1 MSDLKDVAL
10 REEVRAFLEKFPKR
24 GGPVMAR
31 AIFDAKDGKNKM
43 LNLIRAQRNAGA
55 ENISAQNY
63 YETQME
69 VGDGQSIKIRVYN
82 AEPERPKTALIY
94 LHGGGWTIGS
104 AQTCA
109 KVSSDFAKYFTVIV
123 PEYRLAPEHPYPA
136 ALDDV
141 LATVKWALGNS
152 EQLGILNGDFFMCGD
167 SAGGHLAITSA
178 LKSISQ
184 KLPTPAKL
192 ALFYPVTSMFYK
204 GDSWDRFASGYAL
217 DAEAMDAF
225 NCAYCGDISARR
237 QPCVSP
243 LEFADFKGFPPTIT
257 IFSSHDI
264 LRDQCKQFAK
274 KLSKT
279 GVPSHCACIEGAPH
293 IFMTMPGMEECYNE
307 AFKLA
312 RDFLISDMPRE
323 KSRQ

>member
-1 MSDLKDVAL
+1 MSDLKEAAL

-55 ENISAQNY
+55 ESISTQNY
-63 YETQME
+63 FETPME

-109 KVSSDFAKYFTVIV
+109 KVCSDFSKDFTVIV

-141 LATVKWALGNS
+141 LSTVKWALENS
-152 EQLGILNGDFFMCGD
+152 KRLGILNGDFKKF
-167 SAGGHLAITSA
+167 
-178 LKSISQ
+178 
-184 KLPTPAKL
+184 L
-192 ALFYPVTSMFYK
+192 ALLTQ
-204 GDSWDRFASGYAL
+204 GYFF
-217 DAEAMDAF
+217 EF
-225 NCAYCGDISARR
+225 NWAVLG
-237 QPCVSP
+237 
-243 LEFADFKGFPPTIT
+243 
-257 IFSSHDI
+257 
-264 LRDQCKQFAK
+264 
-274 KLSKT
+274 
-279 GVPSHCACIEGAPH
+279 
-293 IFMTMPGMEECYNE
+293 
-307 AFKLA
+307 
-312 RDFLISDMPRE
+312 
-323 KSRQ
+323 